1 MRRCRDVQPLRLGA
15 AASAAGRRDVV
26 PFDLSGLPQVGSAR
40 LAAAIAVWL
49 ARAFDQ
55 PVFDIGCRGEALDAH
70 LAGLEPWFETLP
82 PLRVEVD
89 LDQPFA
95 DCLTRVSAALDAHH
109 GQATFLRDIVHRYPE
124 LKGGSEDGV
133 AARLQAA
140 ITIGDDAAVARDGDA
155 ALLIHMST
163 DGSACEWRVDTSRVQ
178 APIEVLQRQCAVFLR
193 AAFSAPDVAAGR
205 VPVIGPEERHRL
217 LVEWNDTARAIT
229 GPPTI
234 PDQFEAQVARTP
246 DAPAVATWR
255 GGLSYRELNSRANR
269 LARCLQARGVH
280 PGSLVGLHL
289 ERSVDMVVAL
299 LGVLK
304 AGAAYL
310 PLDPAYPIERTRSVV
325 ADSGAALVVT
335 QSSVAAMLPPDVAR
349 LEIDAAAAEMAAQP
363 DADVTRAIGPHDL
376 AYVIYTSGSTG
387 GPKGVMLEHGNVTSF
402 FAAMDSCIGVE
413 EPGVWLA
420 VTSLSFDISVLELL
434 WTVCRGFSVVVHCDP
449 RGGTAIAPPAPAAPI
464 DLSLFYFSSDESTGG
479 AERYRLLTEGAVFA
493 DRHGFEAVWTPER
506 HFHAFGGLYPNPAI
520 TSAAIAALTDRVKI
534 RAGSLVLPLHHP
546 VRAAEDWSLVDNLSN
561 GRVGIAFAS
570 GWHPN
575 DFVLAPAEPSR
586 RQAGD
591 VRRSADDAPPVAR
604 RAADA
609 EGARTTATSPCARCR
624 ARCSRSCRS
633 GSPPPATPTR
643 SARPA
648 RSAPTS

>member
-1 MRRCRDVQPLRLGA
+1 MA
-15 AASAAGRRDVV
+15 
-26 PFDLSGLPQVGSAR
+26 
-40 LAAAIAVWL
+40 
-49 ARAFDQ
+49 Q
-55 PVFDIGCRGEALDAH
+55 PVG
-70 LAGLEPWFETLP
+70 
-82 PLRVEVD
+82 
-89 LDQPFA
+89 
-95 DCLTRVSAALDAHH
+95 DCVSRLTAALDAHH

-124 LKGGSEDGV
+124 LKGGIDDSV

-155 ALLIHMST
+155 ALVIHLPA
-163 DGSACEWRVDTSRVQ
+163 DGSACEWRVDPGRIQ
-178 APIEVLQRQCAVFLR
+178 ASAEVLQRQCAVFLR

-205 VPVIGPEERHRL
+205 VPVIDAAERHRL

-229 GPPTI
+229 GPRTI
-234 PDQFEAQVARTP
+234 PDQFEAQVARSP

-255 GGLSYRELNSRANR
+255 GGLSYRALNGRANR
-269 LARCLQARGVH
+269 LARTLQARGVT

-310 PLDPAYPIERTRSVV
+310 PLDPAYPIERTRTVV

-335 QSSVAAMLPPDVAR
+335 QSGLAAMLPPEVAR
-349 LEIDAAAAEMAAQP
+349 LEIDTAAAELAAQP
-363 DADVTRAIGPHDL
+363 DGDVTRPIGPHDL

-413 EPGVWLA
+413 KPGVWLA

-449 RGGTAIAPPAPAAPI
+449 RSGAATSPPAPASPI

-506 HFHAFGGLYPNPAI
+506 HFHAFGGLYPESGDHQRGDRRPHSPGEDSRRLAG
-520 TSAAIAALTDRVKI
+520 AAIAPP
-534 RAGSLVLPLHHP
+534 GSRRRGLVARRQP
-546 VRAAEDWSLVDNLSN
+546 VEWPRRHRLRFGL
-561 GRVGIAFAS
+561 AS
-570 GWHPN
+570 ERLRPR
-575 DFVLAPAEPSR
+575 PRKPSR

-591 VRRSADDAPPVAR
+591 VRRPADHASPVAR

-609 EGARTTATSPCARCR
+609 EGAE
-624 ARCSRSCRS
+624 
-633 GSPPPATPTR
+633 
-643 SARPA
+643 RP
-648 RSAPTS
+648 